1 MKKHSKRD
9 LNRLIE
15 NAIDGREELENVIE
29 WQTCTDQNRSGHVF
43 VFYISED

>member
-1 MKKHSKRD
+1 MKKHSKRG

-15 NAIDGREELENVIE
+15 NAIDEEELENVIE